1 MSDRPAIELREV
13 SARSGDR
20 VRLHPSSLE
29 LRRGTVTGLIGRNGS
44 GKSTMLALMASELRP
59 SSGTVLVN
67 GDDIH
72 SLSLT
77 ERAQRRA
84 ILTQDTA
91 VSFPFSVGEVVSW
104 GRTPWQRTDRAA
116 DNDRVV
122 AEAIAAQGLT
132 ELIDRPVTSLSGG
145 ERKRVHIARVLAQ
158 QADVLLLDE
167 ADADLDLVGRRVVDD
182 LVVDHAHRG
191 HTAIIVSH
199 DLSRLA
205 RVCDQ
210 FILMRAGHVQ
220 AIGSPD
226 HVLTDEQLS
235 QAFGA
240 MVAVTGEGDALT
252 IHVP

>member
-1 MSDRPAIELREV
+1 M
-13 SARSGDR
+13 SGDR
-20 VRLHPSSLE
+20 VRLQSSSLSVP
-29 LRRGTVTGLIGRNGS
+29 RGTVTGLIGRNGS

-59 SSGTVLVN
+59 TTGTVLIN

-104 GRTPWQRTDRAA
+104 GRTPWQRTERAVEGP
-116 DNDRVV
+116 RVV
-122 AEAIAAQGLT
+122 AEAIAAQGLS

-182 LVVDHAHRG
+182 LVIDHARRG
-191 HTAIIVSH
+191 HTAVIVSH

-205 RVCDQ
+205 RVCDR
-210 FILMRAGHVQ
+210 FILMRAGRVH
-220 AIGSPD
+220 AIGTPED
-226 HVLTDEQLS
+226 VLTEDALS
-235 QAFGA
+235 AAFGTT
-240 MVAVTGEGDALT
+240 VAVTGEGDALT
-252 IHVP
+252 IHIP